1 MPVNARYNVDTLLR
15 ACRDY
20 FAATGRRIS
29 FEYALIAGENDAPEH
44 AAELAARLRG
54 MGAHVN
60 LIPVNPVAETGY
72 RRGDRAAIERFQ
84 NELRLR
90 GVNATIRR
98 ELGADISAAC
108 GQLRRQD
115 ADASTSGR
123 VPVTEGGRQ
132 L

>member
-1 MPVNARYNVDTLLR
+1 MKAILLVAGYATRLYPLTKDRPKALLSVGGMPLL
-15 ACRDY
+15 DH
-20 FAATGRRIS
+20 I
-29 FEYALIAGENDAPEH
+29 
-44 AAELAARLRG
+44 
-54 MGAHVN
+54 
-60 LIPVNPVAETGY
+60 
-72 RRGDRAAIERFQ
+72 
-84 NELRLR
+84 LR